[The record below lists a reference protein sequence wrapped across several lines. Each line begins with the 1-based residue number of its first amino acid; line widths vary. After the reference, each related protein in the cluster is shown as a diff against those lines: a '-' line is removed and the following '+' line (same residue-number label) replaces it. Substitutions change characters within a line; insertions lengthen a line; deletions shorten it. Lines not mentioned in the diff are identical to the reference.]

1 MTSPLLCSKPLR
13 LHILH
18 LNILQLVFSCRHCA
32 VNYAIIIDMKAR
44 YNYRIYP
51 QSQQQTKLAQ
61 AFGCGR
67 VVWNDALAI
76 VKATPEG
83 EKWPSMGDIKKQ
95 VTTQAKKTPERCWL
109 TEVSSVVLQ
118 SSVIDLQTAFKNFF
132 ESRSGKR
139 KGPKMG
145 FPRFKSKHGKQA
157 ARFPSN
163 GFKLDG
169 NKLYLAKV
177 GTVKVKWS
185 RPLPAAP
192 SSVTVTKS
200 KAGQYH
206 VSFVVEVLPI
216 DVQPVRESIG
226 IDLGIKVFGFPSV
239 GKPILSPGYQRLY
252 RKIARTSRR
261 LARQQKGSN
270 RWQVTK
276 RKLAKLHLKVA
287 NLRKDFLHKQSTK
300 LIRENKTVSL
310 ENLNVKGM
318 LKNRR
323 LSRAIAQQ
331 GWSTFRAML
340 EAKAKMHKDR
350 TVSII
355 SRWEPT
361 SQTCSDCGFRWGKLD
376 LSIRSVLCISCGAEH
391 DRDQNAAKNIDQ
403 VGQELARTIKTQT
416 LSLCKPPLGAVGVDA
431 SSQPYQGEQ
440 LCLSL

>member
-1 MTSPLLCSKPLR
+1 
-13 LHILH
+13 
-18 LNILQLVFSCRHCA
+18 
-32 VNYAIIIDMKAR
+32 MKAR

-51 QSQQQTKLAQ
+51 NQGQQTKLAQ

-132 ESRSGKR
+132 DSRSGKR
-139 KGPKMG
+139 KGLKMG
-145 FPRFKSKHGKQA
+145 FPRFKSKHGKQS

-163 GFKLDG
+163 GFSLKNNQLV
-169 NKLYLAKV
+169 LAKV
-177 GTVKVKWS
+177 GAIKVKWS
-185 RPLPAAP
+185 RSLPDAP
-192 SSVTVTKS
+192 SSVTITKN

-206 VSFVVEVLPI
+206 ASFVVEVRQI
-216 DVQPVRESIG
+216 DVEPMRKSIG
-226 IDLGIKVFGFPSV
+226 VDLGIKVFGFPSV
-239 GKPILSPGYQRLY
+239 GKPTLSPGYDRLT
-252 RKIARTSRR
+252 RKIKRTQRK

-270 RWQVTK
+270 RRKATK
-276 RKLAKLHLKVA
+276 QKLAKLHLRIA
-287 NLRKDFLHKQSTK
+287 NIRKDFLHKQSTK
-300 LIRENKTVSL
+300 LIRENQAVSL
-310 ENLNVKGM
+310 EDLHVIGM
-318 LKNRR
+318 VKNRC
-323 LSRAIAQQ
+323 LARAISQQ
-331 GWSTFRAML
+331 GWATFRSML
-340 EAKAKMHKDR
+340 EAKAKQYKDR

-361 SQTCSDCGFRWGKLD
+361 SQVCSSCGFKWGKQD
-376 LSIRSVLCISCGAEH
+376 LSVRSILCVSCGTRH
-391 DRDQNAAKNIDQ
+391 DRDQNAAKNIEK
-403 VGQELARTIKTQT
+403 VGQELARTVKTQT
-416 LSLCKPPLGAVGVDA
+416 LSSCKTPMGAVNDDA

>member
-1 MTSPLLCSKPLR
+1 
-13 LHILH
+13 
-18 LNILQLVFSCRHCA
+18 
-32 VNYAIIIDMKAR
+32 MKAR
-44 YNYRIYP
+44 YNYRLYP
-51 QSQQQTKLAQ
+51 NSRQHSNFAQ
-61 AFGCGR
+61 VFGCVR

-83 EKWPSMGDIKKQ
+83 QKWPSQGDLKKR
-95 VTTQAKKTPERCWL
+95 VTTEAKKMPERAWL
-109 TEVSSVVLQ
+109 ADVSSVALQ

-145 FPRFKSKHGKQA
+145 FPRFKSKHGKQS
-157 ARFPSN
+157 ARYPSN
-163 GFKLDG
+163 GFALV
-169 NKLYLAKV
+169 NNQLVLAKV
-177 GTVKVKWS
+177 GAVKVKWS

-192 SSVTVTKS
+192 SSATVTKN

-206 VSFVVEVLPI
+206 VSFVVEVMPV
-216 DVQPVRESIG
+216 DVLPVRESIG

-252 RKIARTSRR
+252 RKVARTSRK
-261 LARQQKGSN
+261 LARQVKGSN
-270 RWQVTK
+270 RWQATK

-300 LIRENKTVSL
+300 LICENQTVSL
-310 ENLNVKGM
+310 ENLNVSGM

-323 LSRAIAQQ
+323 LSRAITQQ
-331 GWSTFRAML
+331 GWSAFRAML
-340 EAKAKMHKDR
+340 EAKAKMHTDR

-361 SQTCSDCGFRWGKLD
+361 SQICSDCGFRWGKLD
-376 LSIRSVLCISCGAEH
+376 LSIRSVRCVSCGTEH
-391 DRDQNAAKNIDQ
+391 DRDENAAKNINQ
-403 VGQELARTIKTQT
+403 VGQELVRTIKTQT

>member
-1 MTSPLLCSKPLR
+1 
-13 LHILH
+13 
-18 LNILQLVFSCRHCA
+18 
-32 VNYAIIIDMKAR
+32 MKAR

-51 QSQQQTKLAQ
+51 QSQQQAKLAQ

-76 VKATPEG
+76 IKATPEG
-83 EKWPSMGDIKKQ
+83 EKWPLMGDIKKR
-95 VTTQAKKTPERCWL
+95 VTTQAKKTSERCWL
-109 TEVSSVVLQ
+109 ADVSSVILQ

-206 VSFVVEVLPI
+206 VSFVVEVGQV
-216 DVQPVRESIG
+216 DVKPLRESIG
-226 IDLGIKVFGFPSV
+226 VDLGIKVFGFPSV
-239 GKPILSPGYQRLY
+239 GEPILSPGYDQLTRKVKRTQR
-252 RKIARTSRR
+252 K

-270 RWQVTK
+270 RRQVTK
-276 RKLAKLHLKVA
+276 LKLAKLHLRIA
-287 NLRKDFLHKQSTK
+287 NIRKDFLHKQSTK

-310 ENLNVKGM
+310 EDLHVAGM
-318 LKNRR
+318 VKNRC
-323 LSRAIAQQ
+323 LSRAISQQ
-331 GWSTFRAML
+331 GWATFRAML
-340 EAKAKMHKDR
+340 EAKSKQHKGR
-350 TVSII
+350 SVSII

-376 LSIRSVLCISCGAEH
+376 LSVRSVLCVSCGAEH
-391 DRDQNAAKNIDQ
+391 DRDENAAKNIEK
-403 VGQELARTIKTQT
+403 VGQELVRTVKTQT

-431 SSQPYQGEQ
+431 SSQPYEAQQ
-440 LCLSL
+440 LSLCF